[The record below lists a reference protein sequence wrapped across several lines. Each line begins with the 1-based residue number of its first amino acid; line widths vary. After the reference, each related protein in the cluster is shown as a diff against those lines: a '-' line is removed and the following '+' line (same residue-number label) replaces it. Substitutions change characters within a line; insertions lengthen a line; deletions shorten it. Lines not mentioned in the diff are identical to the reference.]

1 SIESMMRSGTD
12 SFWRKRPDCQS
23 MASTRV
29 VLPWSTWAM
38 IAMLRIESRCCI
50 VSSYHATVG
59 ARLGG
64 ERPGDGIAAPAAGHS
79 ILNRMGGPRC
89 PRCDRGK
96 GRRCHRDGALEQAL
110 SGVYIYPFRCS
121 LCGHRFR
128 ALAWGRRYVKQAVDR
143 REWDPVAV
151 RAPVVLRTGDASAAG
166 EATALSFQGFTVKT
180 EARLRMLWS
189 ADVQLVVLVITVIV
203 LSWLWLSPWFVR
215 CVYGV
220 NC

>member
-1 SIESMMRSGTD
+1 
-12 SFWRKRPDCQS
+12 
-23 MASTRV
+23 
-29 VLPWSTWAM
+29 
-38 IAMLRIESRCCI
+38 
-50 VSSYHATVG
+50 
-59 ARLGG
+59 
-64 ERPGDGIAAPAAGHS
+64 
-79 ILNRMGGPRC
+79 MGGPRC

-166 EATALSFQGFTVKT
+166 EATALSVQGFTAKT
-180 EARLRMLWS
+180 QARVCGGATASGNRDPVAGQPPLPGEGRVLPSLRL
-189 ADVQLVVLVITVIV
+189 ACRGLPVL
-203 LSWLWLSPWFVR
+203 
-215 CVYGV
+215 
-220 NC
+220 

>member
-1 SIESMMRSGTD
+1 
-12 SFWRKRPDCQS
+12 
-23 MASTRV
+23 
-29 VLPWSTWAM
+29 
-38 IAMLRIESRCCI
+38 
-50 VSSYHATVG
+50 
-59 ARLGG
+59 
-64 ERPGDGIAAPAAGHS
+64 
-79 ILNRMGGPRC
+79 MGGPRC

-128 ALAWGRRYVKQAVDR
+128 ALAWGRRYVKQSADR

-180 EARLRMLWS
+180 EEIGRASCRERGES
-189 ADVQLVVLVITVIV
+189 
-203 LSWLWLSPWFVR
+203 
-215 CVYGV
+215 
-220 NC
+220 

>member
-1 SIESMMRSGTD
+1 
-12 SFWRKRPDCQS
+12 
-23 MASTRV
+23 
-29 VLPWSTWAM
+29 
-38 IAMLRIESRCCI
+38 
-50 VSSYHATVG
+50 
-59 ARLGG
+59 
-64 ERPGDGIAAPAAGHS
+64 
-79 ILNRMGGPRC
+79 MGGPRC

-128 ALAWGRRYVKQAVDR
+128 ARAW
-143 REWDPVAV
+143 EPVAV

-166 EATALSFQGFTVKT
+166 EATELSLQGFTVKT
-180 EARLRMLWS
+180 AARLVEGATVSVKLDLVAGEPPIEVKEAVVRTMRSDGMGFQFVRLRPEEERRLRRVVVGLFARGRDATVPPGPTLPREGRLRMLWS
-189 ADVQLVVLVITVIV
+189 ADVQLVVLVITLIV
-203 LSWLWLSPWFVR
+203 LAWLLLSRWVVR